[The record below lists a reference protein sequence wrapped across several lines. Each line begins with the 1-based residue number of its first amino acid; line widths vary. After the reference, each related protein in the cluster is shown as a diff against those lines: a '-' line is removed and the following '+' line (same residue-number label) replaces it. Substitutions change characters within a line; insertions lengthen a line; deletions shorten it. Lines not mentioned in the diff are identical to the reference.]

1 MRQQGRWRNPAPALV
16 PAANLSLA
24 ASLIIL
30 LHRVLSSLYSSTQV
44 DEFFPTFFRIVVSLE
59 EQKRPFPFYLDE
71 TSRGVAKKKLLACV
85 LVKS

>member
-44 DEFFPTFFRIVVSLE
+44 DEFFPTFFPHCGVSRRTKETFSLLSGRDI
-59 EQKRPFPFYLDE
+59 KR
-71 TSRGVAKKKLLACV
+71 SR
-85 LVKS
+85 